1 MAGDEASHGI
11 TNEQGREPERRS
23 PPVSPPLRGSRKSWI
38 IVPIALAIVGGVL
51 VFGILSRLKDEA
63 NLRKAVAQTSSP
75 SVSVV
80 QPKRGAPV
88 EELILPGNV
97 QPFISSP
104 IYART
109 DGYLKKWYFDIGA
122 HVKAGQLLA
131 VIDAPEMDQELAQA
145 KSTLATAQANLELA
159 QITKDR
165 YVILFAKHAVPQ
177 QDRDN
182 AIGTYN
188 ADKATVDA
196 DQASVQRYAALVSFE
211 RIYAPFDGVI
221 TARNTDI
228 GDLINSGSNTA
239 PKTNLFNM
247 VQTDILRVYV
257 NVPEEFSRG
266 VKPGQTQT
274 DIALAE
280 FPGRRF
286 PGKLVRTAE
295 AITASTRTLLV
306 EIDVPNPTST
316 ALFSG
321 SYAEVHLKIPSQNPT
336 YILPANTLLFRTQDL
351 QVGVV
356 QNGKVMLKNVTP
368 GHDFGNEIEIV
379 AGLGDSDHV
388 IVNPSDSLVNGQTVQ
403 VVNAKLPGDNP
414 Q

>member
-1 MAGDEASHGI
+1 MAR
-11 TNEQGREPERRS
+11 NEVAHQIISEQIREPETS
-23 PPVSPPLRGSRKSWI
+23 FPPGFDRERVSRNPWVIAL
-38 IVPIALAIVGGVL
+38 IALAIVGSVL
-51 VFGILSRLKDEA
+51 AFGIFSRLKDEA
-63 NLRKAVAQTSSP
+63 NLRKVVAQTFAP

-80 QPKRGAPV
+80 LPKRGAPV
-88 EELILPGNV
+88 EELILPGNI

-131 VIDAPEMDQELAQA
+131 VIDAPEVDQQLAQA
-145 KSTLATAQANLELA
+145 KSTVATAQANLELA
-159 QITKDR
+159 EITRDR
-165 YVILFAKHAVPQ
+165 YTSLFAKHAVPQ

-188 ADKATVDA
+188 ADKATVEA

-211 RIYAPFDGVI
+211 RVYAPFDGVI

-239 PKTNLFNM
+239 PKTDLFHM
-247 VQTDILRVYV
+247 AQTDTLRVYV
-257 NVPEEFSRG
+257 NVPEEFSQG
-266 VKPGQTQT
+266 VKPGQTET
-274 DIALAE
+274 DIVLAE

-286 PGKLVRTAE
+286 PGKLVRTAD
-295 AITASTRTLLV
+295 AINTTTRTLLV

-316 ALFSG
+316 LFTG

-336 YILPANTLLFRTQDL
+336 YIIPSNTLLFRTQNL

-356 QNGKVMLKNVTP
+356 EDGKVVLKNVTP

-379 AGLGDSDHV
+379 AGLNDSDHV
-388 IVNPSDSLVNGQTVQ
+388 IVNPADSLVNGEAVQ
-403 VVNAKLPGDNP
+403 VVNAKLPGDTL

>member
-1 MAGDEASHGI
+1 MAEKEASHRI
-11 TNEQGREPERRS
+11 INEHGREPESSS
-23 PPVSPPLRGSRKSWI
+23 PPAFKPPGSWRKSWVI
-38 IVPIALAIVGGVL
+38 ELIALAVVGGAL
-51 VFGILSRLKDEA
+51 AFGILSRLKDEA
-63 NLRKAVAQTSSP
+63 NLRDAVAQTSAP

-97 QPFISSP
+97 QAFISSP

-131 VIDAPEMDQELAQA
+131 MIDAPEMDQQLAQA

-165 YVILFAKHAVPQ
+165 YTTLFAKHAVPQ

-239 PKTNLFNM
+239 PKTDLFHM
-247 VQTDILRVYV
+247 AQTDTLRVYV

-295 AITASTRTLLV
+295 AINASTRTLLV

-321 SYAEVHLKIPSQNPT
+321 SYAEVHLKIASQNPT
-336 YILPANTLLFRTQDL
+336 YIIPANTLLFRTQSL

-356 QNGKVMLKNVTP
+356 QNGKVVLKNVTP

-379 AGLGDSDHV
+379 AGLSDSDRV

-403 VVNAKLPGDNP
+403 LVNAKLPGDNP

>member
-1 MAGDEASHGI
+1 MAGNEVSHRI
-11 TNEQGREPERRS
+11 ISEQLREPETSS
-23 PPVSPPLRGSRKSWI
+23 PPGFHPQRVLRKRVI
-38 IVPIALAIVGGVL
+38 ALIALALVGSVL
-51 VFGILSRLKDEA
+51 AFGILSRLKVEA
-63 NLRKAVAQTSSP
+63 NLRNEVVQTSAP

-80 QPKRGAPV
+80 LPKRGAPV
-88 EELILPGNV
+88 EELVLPGNV

-122 HVKAGQLLA
+122 HVKAGDLLA
-131 VIDAPEMDQELAQA
+131 VIDAPEVDQQLAQA

-165 YVILFAKHAVPQ
+165 YTDLFAKHAVPQ

-182 AIGTYN
+182 AIGAYN

-211 RIYAPFDGVI
+211 RIYAPFAGVI

-239 PKTNLFNM
+239 PKTDLFHM
-247 VQTDILRVYV
+247 AQTDTLRVYV

-286 PGKLVRTAE
+286 LGKLVRTAD
-295 AITASTRTLLV
+295 AINATTRTLLV
-306 EIDVPNPTST
+306 EVDVPNPTST

-321 SYAEVHLKIPSQNPT
+321 SYAEVHLKVQSQNATYIIPS
-336 YILPANTLLFRTQDL
+336 NTLLFRTQNL
-351 QVGVV
+351 QVGIV
-356 QNGKVMLKNVTP
+356 QDGKVVLKSVTL

-379 AGLGDSDHV
+379 AGLNDSDHV
-388 IVNPSDSLVNGQTVQ
+388 IVNPSDSLVNGQAVQ

>member
-1 MAGDEASHGI
+1 MAESEVSQQARELA
-11 TNEQGREPERRS
+11 TNS
-23 PPVSPPLRGSRKSWI
+23 PPDVHPQRAWRKPWVIAI
-38 IVPIALAIVGGVL
+38 IAIAIVGSVL
-51 VFGILSRLKDEA
+51 AFGILSRLKDETKLH
-63 NLRKAVAQTSSP
+63 NAVARTAAP

-80 QPKRGAPV
+80 LPKRGAPV
-88 EELILPGNV
+88 EEVILPGNV

-131 VIDAPEMDQELAQA
+131 VIDAPEVNQELVQA

-165 YVILFAKHAVPQ
+165 YISLFAKHAVPQ

-211 RIYAPFDGVI
+211 KIYAPFDGVI

-228 GDLINSGSNTA
+228 GDLINSGSSTA
-239 PKTNLFNM
+239 PKTDLFHM
-247 VQTDILRVYV
+247 AQADTLRVYV

-266 VKPGQTQT
+266 VTPGQTQT

-286 PGKLVRTAE
+286 PGKLVRTAD
-295 AITASTRTLLV
+295 AINATTRTLLV
-306 EIDVPNPTST
+306 EIDVPNPAST
-316 ALFSG
+316 GLFTG
-321 SYAEVHLKIPSQNPT
+321 SYAEVHLKIAERNPT
-336 YILPANTLLFRTQDL
+336 YIIPSNTLLFRTQNL

-356 QNGKVMLKNVTP
+356 QDGKVVLKNVTP

-379 AGLGDSDHV
+379 AGLSDSDHV
-388 IVNPSDSLVNGQTVQ
+388 IVNPADSLVNGEPVQ